1 MNTDY
6 QKKNIIIQLKQ
17 WAENQDSVRAML
29 LTSSRANPNASV
41 DVFSDYDVV
50 LVVRDIH
57 PFFND
62 RNWLND
68 FGDVLVAYWDPIY
81 PAPNYDIEQVGN
93 VIQYEDGLH
102 IDFTLWPIELL
113 QQIIK
118 TKTLPADLDVG
129 YMVLID
135 KDNLTAELQSPTYT
149 AYIPKPPTEEAY
161 QKVIEDFFS
170 DAPYIAKCLCRD
182 ELVPAKWCLD
192 FDMKYNFL
200 LRMLE
205 WRMELDYDWS
215 EPTGVLGRG
224 LKKKLPPKIW
234 SKLEKTY
241 AGAGIT
247 ENWDALFSTI
257 SLFRDVGIDVAK
269 GLGYVYPYDLDHKV
283 TNFVQEIRSKKHG
296 QGKNS

>member
-1 MNTDY
+1 MKSLNQLSET
-6 QKKNIIIQLKQ
+6 ILHLKQ
-17 WAENQDSVRAML
+17 WAEHQASVRAML

-41 DVFSDYDVV
+41 DVFSDYDVI
-50 LVVRDIH
+50 LVVQDIH

-62 RNWLND
+62 RSWLQD
-68 FGDVLVAYWDPIY
+68 FGEILVAYWDPIH
-81 PAPNYDIEQVGN
+81 PAPDFGIEKVAN
-93 VIQYEDGLH
+93 VIQYVDGLK
-102 IDFTLWPIELL
+102 IDFNLWPVELIR
-113 QQIIK
+113 QIVRARK
-118 TKTLPADLDVG
+118 LPDNLDIG
-129 YMVLID
+129 YTILVD
-135 KDNLTAELQSPTYT
+135 KDHLTDGMHAPTYK
-149 AYIPKPPTEEAY
+149 AFIPKSPTEEEF

-170 DAPYIAKCLCRD
+170 DVPYVAKCLWRD
-182 ELVPAKWCLD
+182 ELMPAKWCLD

-205 WRMELDYDWS
+205 WRMELDHDWS

-241 AGAGIT
+241 AGAGIN

-269 GLGYVYPYDLDHKV
+269 SLGYVYPYDLDQKV
-283 TNFVQEIRSKKHG
+283 TTFVQEMRS
-296 QGKNS
+296 QNTWAR